1 MKMMNKKMNKM
12 KVNKRKKLRRK
23 KNRKI
28 LKKTKTIYFTRLK
41 SLKVSIS
48 LKTDA

>member
-12 KVNKRKKLRRK
+12 KVNKRRKLRRK

-28 LKKTKTIYFTRLK
+28 LKKTKKIHFTRLN